1 MMDFISYISSIPNVI
16 WSGVI
21 AAFIA
26 LVGVV
31 LSNKGNNKRL
41 KTQLTHDGNEK
52 HKERVSALR
61 KEIYLQAADEVALAS
76 NFLVTT
82 IHGDINNID
91 MRSDLKGVTT
101 ALARLVI
108 VADLETTKIS
118 NKFGSHFGLLML
130 KILQAMLPMQK
141 LNDDIKLI
149 EQQLSAASDEIS
161 RLLVQIT
168 EIEKNN
174 DQKITAPLRTRHIE
188 LSDIVQSLAAA
199 QDEAYDQY
207 REKSKVINE
216 LLLPDIIEL
225 SRIQLQLMISIRQDL
240 GIVTDVAELQRQ
252 LEHQWVVLKA
262 GYSNAI
268 SSAEI

>member
-26 LVGVV
+26 LAGVV

-41 KTQLTHDGNEK
+41 ETQLKHDGNEK

-61 KEIYLQAADEVALAS
+61 KEIYLQAVDEVTLAS
-76 NFLVTT
+76 NYLVTT
-82 IHGDINNID
+82 IHGDMNNID
-91 MRSDLKGVTT
+91 MRSDLKGITT

-108 VADLETTKIS
+108 VAYLETTKIS

-130 KILQAMLPMQK
+130 KVFEAMLPMQR

-149 EQQLSAASDEIS
+149 EKQLSAASDEVS
-161 RLLVQIT
+161 RLLMQIN
-168 EIEKNN
+168 ELEKNN
-174 DQKITAPLRTRHIE
+174 DHEIIAALSARHTE
-188 LSDIVQSLAAA
+188 QSDILQGFATA
-199 QDEAYDQY
+199 QGEAYDQY

-252 LEHQWVVLKA
+252 LEHQWVVMKA

-268 SSAEI
+268 SSADL